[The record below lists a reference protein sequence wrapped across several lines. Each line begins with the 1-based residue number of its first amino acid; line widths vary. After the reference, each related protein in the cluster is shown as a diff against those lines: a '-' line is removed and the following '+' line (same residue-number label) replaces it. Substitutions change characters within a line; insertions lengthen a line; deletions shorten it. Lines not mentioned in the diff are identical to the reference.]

1 MKTVVTAM
9 LFVVVGLT
17 SGCSATSVVKRD
29 YRGMQALQINCSGLG
44 SSWGKCYDKAHQSCR
59 SAGYKVLAKTSDIK
73 EDPEDGFLGWNPG
86 MASRTMFVRC
96 NSQG

>member
-17 SGCSATSVVKRD
+17 SACSSTSVVKRD

-44 SSWGKCYDKAHQSCR
+44 SSWGKCYDKAQHACR

-73 EDPEDGFLGWNPG
+73 EEPEDGFLGWNPG
-86 MASRTMFVRC
+86 MASRTLFVRC